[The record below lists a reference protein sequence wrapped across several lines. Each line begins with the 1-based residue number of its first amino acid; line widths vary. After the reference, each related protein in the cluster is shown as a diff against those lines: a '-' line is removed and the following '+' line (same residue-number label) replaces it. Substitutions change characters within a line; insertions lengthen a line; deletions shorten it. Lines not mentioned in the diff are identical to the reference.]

1 VCCVIFCFRKMTG
14 RRPPP
19 MPKSTTAITGP
30 RIVNTTGVVSWF
42 YVGPTADAKRALA
55 IPKLFEN
62 PSRRPDVVALGPDG
76 PNDETVRRRF
86 WPHAAIDPH

>member
-1 VCCVIFCFRKMTG
+1 MWDVRVLRDLLLSENDWPAAAAYAKEH
-14 RRPPP
+14 
-19 MPKSTTAITGP
+19 
-30 RIVNTTGVVSWF
+30 
-42 YVGPTADAKRALA
+42 DAKRALA